1 MERSLNI
8 LFAAAYTLCTI
19 HGGLIM
25 FRSLI
30 TERLTWKYKVY
41 TPNVSFLLFFVT
53 VGYVVVVNYQLQL
66 WLLNLITLLLSYLNI
81 FDISTSAD
89 NETSILDLKPINM
102 WSNT

>member
-1 MERSLNI
+1 
-8 LFAAAYTLCTI
+8 
-19 HGGLIM
+19 M